1 MKWHSIKRVIYV
13 CIGSMFLTFG
23 VIGIFLPVIP
33 TTPFLLLASFFYF
46 RSSERM
52 YHWLIN
58 HKILGA
64 YIYCYLKYKAI
75 PIKTKIGAIIFLWST
90 LCISMVLIDSLHVR
104 IFLTVVG
111 IAVSVHLLLLK
122 TITREELETYHNME
136 IIAQK

>member
-1 MKWHSIKRVIYV
+1 MKWHSIKRIIFMS
-13 CIGSMFLTFG
+13 IGSMFLAFG

-33 TTPFLLLASFFYF
+33 TTPFLLLAAFFYF
-46 RSSERM
+46 RSSKRM

-64 YIYCYLKYKAI
+64 YIYCYLTYKAI

-90 LCISMVLIDSLHVR
+90 LCISIVLIDSVHLR
-104 IFLTVVG
+104 IFLAIVG

>member
-1 MKWHSIKRVIYV
+1 LKLHSIKRIIYV
-13 CIGSMFLTFG
+13 CIGSIFLAFG
-23 VIGIFLPVIP
+23 LIGIFLPVIP

-64 YIYCYLKYKAI
+64 YIYYYLTYKAI
-75 PIKTKIGAIIFLWST
+75 PIKTKIGAIIFLWSS
-90 LCISMVLIDSLHVR
+90 LCISMVLVDSLHMR
-104 IFLTVVG
+104 IFLAVVG
-111 IAVSVHLLLLK
+111 IAVSAHLLLLK
-122 TITREELETYHNME
+122 SVSEEEMETYRNME